1 MYIARYR
8 TSDKIDN
15 ILLTSD
21 GKYLTGLYFESSPD
35 SRKHTGNHIEQ
46 DLPIFEETKRWL
58 DIYFSGKEPRFI
70 PEYRIDYKSNFQ
82 KEVTDIMDKIPYG
95 EVVTYGD
102 IAKEIA
108 AHHHIKR
115 MSSQAVGGSV
125 GANPICIIVPC
136 HRVVGA
142 SNNLTGYGGGIKNK
156 IALLEIEGH
165 NLEEYKLPKEKKH
178 E

>member
-1 MYIARYR
+1 MYILRYK
-8 TSDKIDN
+8 TNDKIDD

-21 GKYLTGLYFESSPD
+21 GKYLTGLYFEGSFD
-35 SRKHTGNHIEQ
+35 GRKHIGNYIEQ
-46 DLPIFEETKRWL
+46 ELPIFEETKRWL
-58 DIYFSGKEPRFI
+58 DIYFSGKNPDFT
-70 PEYRIDYKSNFQ
+70 PEYKITYKSDFQ
-82 KEVTDIMDKIPYG
+82 KEVTDIMNKIPYG

-102 IAKEIA
+102 IASEMA
-108 AHHHIKR
+108 ANHNIKR
-115 MSSQAVGGSV
+115 MSAQAVGGSV

-142 SNNLTGYGGGIKNK
+142 SNNLTGYGGGIQNK
-156 IALLEIEGH
+156 IALLEMEGH

>member
-1 MYIARYR
+1 MYIARYK
-8 TSDKIDN
+8 TSDKIDD

-35 SRKHTGNHIEQ
+35 SRKHISTYVEKN
-46 DLPIFEETKRWL
+46 LPIFEETKRWL
-58 DIYFSGKEPRFI
+58 DIYFSDKEPGFT
-70 PEYRIDYKSNFQ
+70 PEYRIDYKSDFQ
-82 KEVTDIMDKIPYG
+82 KDVTDIMNKIPYG

-102 IAKEIA
+102 IAKKIA
-108 AHHHIKR
+108 ANHHIKR
-115 MSSQAVGGSV
+115 MSAQAVGGSV
-125 GANPICIIVPC
+125 GRNPICIIVPC

-165 NLEEYKLPKEKKH
+165 NLEKYKLPKEKKH

>member
-1 MYIARYR
+1 MYIARYK
-8 TSDKIDN
+8 TSDKMED

-35 SRKHTGNHIEQ
+35 SRKHTSTYVEKN
-46 DLPIFEETKRWL
+46 LPIFEETKRWL
-58 DIYFSGKEPRFI
+58 DIYFSGKEPRFTL
-70 PEYRIDYKSNFQ
+70 EYKIDYKSDFQ
-82 KEVTDIMDKIPYG
+82 KEVMDIMNKIPYG

-108 AHHHIKR
+108 ANHHIKR
-115 MSSQAVGGSV
+115 MSAQAVGGSV

-156 IALLEIEGH
+156 IALLEVEGH
-165 NLEEYKLPKEKKH
+165 NLEKYKLPKEKRY

>member
-1 MYIARYR
+1 MYIARYK
-8 TSDKIDN
+8 TSDKMED

-21 GKYLTGLYFESSPD
+21 GKYLTGLYFESSSD
-35 SRKHTGNHIEQ
+35 SIKHKGNYIEKE
-46 DLPIFEETKRWL
+46 LPIFTETKKWL
-58 DIYFSGKEPRFI
+58 DIYFTGKEPNFI
-70 PEYRIDYKSNFQ
+70 PKYKIEYKSSFQ
-82 KEVTDIMDKIPYG
+82 KEVTDIMNKIPYG

-108 AHHHIKR
+108 ASNHIKR
-115 MSSQAVGGSV
+115 MSAQAVGGSV

-142 SNNLTGYGGGIKNK
+142 SNNLTGYGGGIQNK

>member
-1 MYIARYR
+1 MYIARYK
-8 TSDKIDN
+8 TSDKIDD

-35 SRKHTGNHIEQ
+35 SRKHTGNYIEQ

-58 DIYFSGKEPRFI
+58 DIYFSGKEPRFT
-70 PEYRIDYKSNFQ
+70 PEYKIDYKSDFQ
-82 KEVTDIMDKIPYG
+82 KDVIDIMNKIP
-95 EVVTYGD
+95 YGD

-108 AHHHIKR
+108 AHHHIER
-115 MSSQAVGGSV
+115 MSAQAVGGSV

-136 HRVVGA
+136 HRIVGA

>member
-1 MYIARYR
+1 MYIARYK
-8 TSDKIDN
+8 TSDKIED
-15 ILLTSD
+15 ILLISD
-21 GKYLTGLYFESSPD
+21 GKYLTGLYFEGSFD
-35 SRKHTGNHIEQ
+35 SRKHTGNYIEEE
-46 DLPIFEETKRWL
+46 LPIFIETKRWL
-58 DIYFSGKEPRFI
+58 DIYFSGKNPGFT
-70 PEYRIDYKSNFQ
+70 PKYKIDYKSDFQ
-82 KEVTDIMDKIPYG
+82 REVTDIMNKIPYG
-95 EVVTYGD
+95 KVVTYGD

-108 AHHHIKR
+108 THHHIKR
-115 MSSQAVGGSV
+115 MSAQAVGGTV

-165 NLEEYKLPKEKKH
+165 NLEEYKLPKEKKY

>member
-1 MYIARYR
+1 MYIARYK
-8 TSDKIDN
+8 TSDKMED

-35 SRKHTGNHIEQ
+35 SRKRTGNYIEQ

-58 DIYFSGKEPRFI
+58 DIYFSGHDPDFI
-70 PEYRIDYKSNFQ
+70 PEYKIDYKSDFQ
-82 KEVTDIMDKIPYG
+82 KEVTDIMNKIPYG

-102 IAKEIA
+102 IAKQIA
-108 AHHHIKR
+108 ASHHIKR
-115 MSSQAVGGSV
+115 MSAQAVGGSV

-142 SNNLTGYGGGIKNK
+142 SNNLTGYGGGIQNK

-165 NLEEYKLPKEKKH
+165 NLEKYKLPKEKKH